1 MCCNVLYIHGLG
13 GNPSEAER
21 FQTLFSGRTVVGM
34 DYRSVNP
41 WEAAEELPRLFTAL
55 VDDRAP
61 VVLIANSI
69 GAYFAMLSLPQQQI
83 ARAYFISP
91 LVDMER
97 MILDR
102 LALLGATEE
111 RLRAAGT
118 IAFGADDEL
127 SWAYLQ
133 YVRAHPIHWNVPT
146 KILRGGCDALIPLD
160 TVQAFV
166 RTAPASVTMLEGSGH
181 WIHTPQ
187 ELAALD
193 RWILAGEAAAR

>member
-1 MCCNVLYIHGLG
+1 MCCNILYVHGLG
-13 GNPSEAER
+13 GDPSEAER
-21 FQTLFSGRTVVGM
+21 FQALFPGRTVVGM

-55 VDDRAP
+55 VDDRLP

-69 GAYFAMLSLPQQQI
+69 GAYFAMLTLPQQQI

-102 LALLGATEE
+102 LAQIGATEE

-118 IAFGADDEL
+118 IAFGAEDEL

-146 KILRGGCDALIPLD
+146 KILRGGCDALIPID
-160 TVQAFV
+160 TVQSFA
-166 RTAPASVTMLEGSGH
+166 RSASAEVTVLPGAGH
-181 WIHTPQ
+181 WIHTP
-187 ELAALD
+187 EEVTALVQ
-193 RWILAGEAAAR
+193 WIRDCEASIP